1 MQVSLNKRKSVPSRV
16 WETMAYCGKSKRC
29 ATKSDD
35 RRTCNKSDAYLV
47 AGFDFPMSRDTYG
60 LLTVPQLPHDMTQ
73 NGHQE
78 EVEEEGVENG
88 WRGRH
93 IQQSIARHAN
103 GNKVN
108 SQTNEK
114 LLFALP
120 FERKTARK
128 CGSYKWA
135 RSGRELRHPKEI
147 ANSCSSYAL
156 S

>member
-1 MQVSLNKRKSVPSRV
+1 MLGCC
-16 WETMAYCGKSKRC
+16 CGKSKRC
-29 ATKSDD
+29 ATKTDD
-35 RRTCNKSDAYLV
+35 RQTCNKSDVYLV

-73 NGHQE
+73 NGQQ
-78 EVEEEGVENG
+78 EEEGKEG
-88 WRGRH
+88 GH

-114 LLFALP
+114 LLFASP

-128 CGSYKWA
+128 CGSYK
-135 RSGRELRHPKEI
+135 
-147 ANSCSSYAL
+147 
-156 S
+156 

>member
-1 MQVSLNKRKSVPSRV
+1 MCFVILQCKFRLESGNPFSANCGKL
-16 WETMAYCGKSKRC
+16 WAAAGGKSKRC

-35 RRTCNKSDAYLV
+35 RQTCNKSDVYLV

-73 NGHQE
+73 N
-78 EVEEEGVENG
+78 EVEKEGVEGG
-88 WRGRH
+88 WH
-93 IQQSIARHAN
+93 IQQCIARHAN

-114 LLFALP
+114 LLFASP

-128 CGSYKWA
+128 CGSYK
-135 RSGRELRHPKEI
+135 
-147 ANSCSSYAL
+147 
-156 S
+156 

>member
-1 MQVSLNKRKSVPSRV
+1 MKNIGIGAAVDKEMSSSILCVFCDTAVQVPLRERKSIPSRL
-16 WETMAYCGKSKRC
+16 WETGGKSKRC

-35 RRTCNKSDAYLV
+35 RQTCNKSDVYLV

-73 NGHQE
+73 N
-78 EVEEEGVENG
+78 EVEKEGVQRE
-88 WRGRH
+88 REGRWA
-93 IQQSIARHAN
+93 QQSIARHAN

-114 LLFALP
+114 LLFASP

-128 CGSYKWA
+128 CGSYK
-135 RSGRELRHPKEI
+135 
-147 ANSCSSYAL
+147 
-156 S
+156 